1 MPIYRQ
7 EPKSNKKQPDEFISL
22 VDRAVIYARDRS
34 AVVLFT
40 AAVIL
45 FVLCST
51 WFWRFYHSNQEQKMA
66 SQFYEI
72 KSKTPEEQIKTYSE
86 LVRKYRYAPLG
97 IWMSLQ
103 LADLQSD
110 KCDDVIKTLSDY
122 VGHGENAS
130 LRGLTY
136 LKMGTC
142 LENKQEWAKAVELYE
157 KAYFDSGNPLKDE
170 ARFRQ
175 AFVLKA
181 QSKKEEAK
189 KIFEELSQDSS
200 IVIPVVREEARIAL
214 LSFSLLENSTETKAE
229 SQIVK

>member
-7 EPKSNKKQPDEFISL
+7 EPKPKKKQADEFISL
-22 VDRAVIYARDRS
+22 VDRAFFYARERS

-45 FVLCST
+45 FVVCST
-51 WFWRFYHSNQEQKMA
+51 WFWRYYHSKQEQKMA

-72 KSKTPEEQIKTYSE
+72 KSKTSDEQIKIYSD
-86 LVRKYRYAPLG
+86 LVKKYRYAPLG

-103 LADLQSD
+103 LANLQTD
-110 KCDDVIKTLSDY
+110 KCEDVLKTLSDY

-130 LRGLTY
+130 LRALTY

-142 LENKQEWAKAVELYE
+142 LENKKDWAAAIEVYE
-157 KAYFDSGNPLKDE
+157 KAYYDSANPLKDT
-170 ARFRQ
+170 ARLRQ

-181 QSKKEEAK
+181 QSKNEEAK
-189 KIFEELSQDSS
+189 KIFEELSQENSV
-200 IVIPVVREEARIAL
+200 VIPVVRDEARVAL
-214 LSFSLLENSTETKAE
+214 LSFSLLGASTETKAE
-229 SQIVK
+229 SQSVN